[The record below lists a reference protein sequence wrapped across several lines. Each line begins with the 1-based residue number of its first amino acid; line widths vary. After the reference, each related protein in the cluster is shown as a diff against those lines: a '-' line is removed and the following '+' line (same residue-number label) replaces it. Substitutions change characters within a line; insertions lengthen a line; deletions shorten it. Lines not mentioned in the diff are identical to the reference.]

1 MIAQPP
7 LQPYIW
13 GFVIS
18 CHTVRCILNHK
29 LGKFELSLMLR
40 AANSITSTAI
50 PGRLIS
56 VILLHSLLGG
66 FEASFNALFKFLV
79 RTQPGAAQVAL
90 VHVAHFAHLSFMAAY
105 CRSSTTLPS
114 ILPSDISL
122 NTSVRFSIFSIRVRV
137 FTIPRAAIS
146 RTSSTSRLLPT
157 AEPLMVHS

>member
-66 FEASFNALFKFLV
+66 FEAS
-79 RTQPGAAQVAL
+79 
-90 VHVAHFAHLSFMAAY
+90 
-105 CRSSTTLPS
+105 
-114 ILPSDISL
+114 
-122 NTSVRFSIFSIRVRV
+122 
-137 FTIPRAAIS
+137 
-146 RTSSTSRLLPT
+146 LLPGLSSWFGLSLELHKLLWFT
-157 AEPLMVHS
+157 LHTMPFCLSWLPIADLVLLYQASYPPTFP